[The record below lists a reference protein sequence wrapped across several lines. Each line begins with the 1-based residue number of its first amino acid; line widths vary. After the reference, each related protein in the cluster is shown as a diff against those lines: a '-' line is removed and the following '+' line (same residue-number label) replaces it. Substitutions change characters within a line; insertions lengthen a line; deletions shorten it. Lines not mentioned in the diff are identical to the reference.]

1 MGIIERAEAF
11 VEGLR
16 ELATRDRW
24 GWRRCPRCGSSETIC
39 NGHYERHPY
48 TFGGREQVA
57 IQRHVC
63 RGCGRS
69 YSERVV
75 WLAERRRYSREVQR
89 LSLDLWLHFGSSL
102 RRSAE
107 LVRSLLGHQE
117 RFLIWQPTATARPAD
132 ECHLSPST
140 IGRWLDRAGKEAEE
154 TLVGQLLG
162 GKVQAVAA
170 DGLWARLR
178 GGGKRV
184 VLMIVDSASGLV
196 FPPLVAKGEQSEGPW
211 ARLFARAESAG
222 LDLDELRGVTSDWTG
237 GLVSY
242 LRRFLPHPHHQ
253 RCLWHFHRAPLRRL
267 LGALDEDVREAVSG
281 LVRSLM
287 SATSYAAAELALVA
301 LAVHPAASELAREI
315 NEQFDHLFVHL
326 LPHYRGL
333 TPVSPEWCWRD
344 YRLRLSRGRNHG
356 SEKRL
361 ECASLLWAIYHN
373 FTPTQR
379 RCERKRHYRH
389 PGKSPLEVVGL
400 SPGNL
405 SYLDALAV

>member
-1 MGIIERAEAF
+1 MNIIERARAF
-11 VEGLR
+11 VEGLG
-16 ELATRDRW
+16 ELARRDRW
-24 GWRRCPRCGSSETIC
+24 GWRRCPHCGSSETIC
-39 NGHYERHPY
+39 NGHYGRYPY
-48 TFGGREQVA
+48 RLAGRERVRV
-57 IQRHVC
+57 QRHLC
-63 RGCGRS
+63 HDCGRS
-69 YSERVV
+69 YSETVA
-75 WLAERRRYSREVQR
+75 WLAERCRYSREVQR

-107 LVRSLLGHQE
+107 LVRSLVGHQE
-117 RFLIWQPTATARPAD
+117 RFLIWQPSATVRPEA
-132 ECHLSPST
+132 ECHLAAST
-140 IGRWLDRAGKEAEE
+140 IGRWLDRAGEGAQG
-154 TLVGQLLG
+154 TLVGQLAG
-162 GKVQAVAA
+162 AKVQAVAA

-196 FPPLVAKGEQSEGPW
+196 FPPLVARGEESEGPW

-222 LDLDELRGVTSDWTG
+222 LDIDELRGVTSDWTG

-242 LRRFLPHPHHQ
+242 LRRFLPHPQHQ
-253 RCLWHFHRAPLRRL
+253 RCLWHFWRAPLRRL
-267 LGALDEDVREAVSG
+267 LARLEGEVEAEVSV
-281 LVRSLM
+281 LVGSLM
-287 SATSYAAAELALVA
+287 SAASYAAAELALVA
-301 LAVHPAASELAREI
+301 LAAHPAASELAREI

-326 LPHYRGL
+326 LPYYRGL
-333 TPVSPEWCWRD
+333 TPVAPEWCWRD

-356 SEKRL
+356 SERRL
-361 ECASLLWAIYHN
+361 EHAALVWAIYHD

-379 RCERKRHYRH
+379 RCEHRRHYRH